1 MISQTQA
8 KDLIDLIVPD
18 GEFSADQMN
27 PLLTF
32 LNQFT
37 NYIDVDPTANDDVTQ
52 NYIGMRSTWYNS
64 VTGKIYIC
72 IDDTATAAV
81 WLDIT
86 PATNA
91 NSASVVN
98 ITKANL
104 IAAVNGGTV
113 NTFTQYR
120 ISDSTQGI
128 IRVYGVS
135 TGAIDTLGFK
145 EGSYDGI
152 TYVNGEIG
160 LYNIS
165 TDVFTVNTG
174 APSLQNVY
182 NTGNTVNTWDL
193 RMISNPN
200 GQIGIV
206 KNANFAGSFDI
217 IAFGDAAN
225 ASATTTRAISI
236 GTNANSSANGND
248 RVSLGKLSGCF
259 GAGSNV
265 NTMGYEAG
273 RLSKSSNL
281 NAFGYQANHINVTAV
296 ATDHINALGN
306 SAALNNLASYVN
318 AIGKE
323 AAANNT
329 AQGAYLIAIGDGAGK
344 GNGAPNCTF
353 IGSSSGENNLGQ
365 RVNALGYFAASGN
378 HSNGAIAIGQF
389 SLLDNYGYNSIAIGS
404 FAGALNTKGECV
416 FIGTEAGYDQ
426 TTGIGNALN
435 GPSFVISNQNLPV
448 YANSTAADTAITVAN
463 GAVAGSTYLYYN
475 TANKSI
481 GAVRL

>member
-1 MISQTQA
+1 MITQDQA

-37 NYIDVDPTANDDVTQ
+37 NYIDVDPTANDDNTQ

-64 VTGKIYIC
+64 VTSKVFIC

-86 PATNA
+86 PTTNA

-98 ITKANL
+98 ITKADL
-104 IAAVNGGTV
+104 IAAINGGAVSTY
-113 NTFTQYR
+113 TQYR

-160 LYNIS
+160 LYDIS

-174 APSLQNVY
+174 APSLQDVY

-193 RMISNPN
+193 RMTSTSG

-206 KNANFAGSFDI
+206 KNAAFAGSTET

-225 ASATTTRAISI
+225 ASATVTRGISI
-236 GTNANSSANGND
+236 GTNANSSASGTD
-248 RVSLGKLSGCF
+248 RISLGKFSGTF
-259 GAGSNV
+259 GTGSNV

-273 RLSKSSNL
+273 RLSLASNM
-281 NAFGYQANHINVTAV
+281 NAFGYRAGYLS
-296 ATDHINALGN
+296 NASTNYVNAFGY
-306 SAALNNLASYVN
+306 SAASGNLASNVN
-318 AIGKE
+318 AIGKD
-323 AAANNT
+323 AASNNQAIGT
-329 AQGAYLIAIGDGAGK
+329 YLNAIGDSSGSGNTGNYCNFIGATAGS
-344 GNGAPNCTF
+344 GNTGNHVTAIGRAAGYNNTGQFCTF
-353 IGSSSGENNLGQ
+353 IGRYAGTDNLFNTFNTLSGQ
-365 RVNALGYFAASGN
+365 
-378 HSNGAIAIGQF
+378 
-389 SLLDNYGYNSIAIGS
+389 
-404 FAGALNTKGECV
+404 
-416 FIGTEAGYDQ
+416 
-426 TTGIGNALN
+426 
-435 GPSFVISNQNLPV
+435 FVISNYHLPS
-448 YANSTAADTAITVAN
+448 YADHTAAAAAITVAL
-463 GAVAGSTYLYYN
+463 GATAGSTYIYHN
-475 TANKSI
+475 QATNSI

>member
-1 MISQTQA
+1 MNQSQA
-8 KDLIDLIVPD
+8 KDLIDLIVPL
-18 GEFSADQMN
+18 GEFSAVQMN
-27 PLLTF
+27 PVLTF

-37 NYIDVDPTANDDVTQ
+37 NYTTVDPTANDDETQ
-52 NYIGMRSTWYNS
+52 YYIGMRSTWYNS
-64 VTGKIYIC
+64 VTGNIYIC

-81 WLDIT
+81 WLNIT

-91 NSASVVN
+91 NSASFVN

-113 NTFTQYR
+113 SVKTQYR
-120 ISDSTQGI
+120 ITDSTQGI
-128 IRVYGVS
+128 IRVFGVS

-145 EGSYDGI
+145 EGSWDGI

-193 RMISNPN
+193 RMISTSG

-206 KNANFAGSFDI
+206 KNANFSGSTET

-225 ASATTTRAISI
+225 ASATVTRGVSI
-236 GTNANSSANGND
+236 GTNANSSAAGND
-248 RVSLGKLSGCF
+248 RVALGKFSGTF
-259 GAGSNV
+259 GDGSNV

-273 RLSKSSNL
+273 RRCKASNV
-281 NAFGYQANHINVTAV
+281 NAFGFQASYSTTTLATAI
-296 ATDHINALGN
+296 DYINAIGYKAAIDN
-306 SAALNNLASYVN
+306 SATNVN

-323 AAANNT
+323 AAKNNQVSGINLN
-329 AQGAYLIAIGDGAGK
+329 AIGDNAAEGNFGADCNFLGGLAGNINGGSKVIGIGKQAAVGNQGSNSIAIG
-344 GNGAPNCTF
+344 
-353 IGSSSGENNLGQ
+353 E
-365 RVNALGYFAASGN
+365 
-378 HSNGAIAIGQF
+378 F
-389 SLLDNYGYNSIAIGS
+389 SLLDNSGSNAIAIGKN
-404 FAGALNTKGECV
+404 AGVLNTKAFGV
-416 FIGTEAGYDQ
+416 FIGNNAGYD
-426 TTGIGNALN
+426 TTSGTGNTLTGA
-435 GPSFVISNQNLPV
+435 FVISNQNLPI
-448 YANSTAADTAITVAN
+448 YSNSTIADSSITVVN
-463 GAVAGSTYLYYN
+463 GAVAGNTYLYYN
-475 TANKSI
+475 QLTKAI